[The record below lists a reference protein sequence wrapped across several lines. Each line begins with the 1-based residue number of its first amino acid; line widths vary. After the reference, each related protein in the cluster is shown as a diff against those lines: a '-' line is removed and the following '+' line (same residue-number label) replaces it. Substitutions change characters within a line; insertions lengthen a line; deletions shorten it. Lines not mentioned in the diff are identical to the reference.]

1 MIQLALKYA
10 SENLHAKKVSLG
22 VFENNLGALKCYKS
36 CGFKE
41 VTESAYSCLGERWKS
56 IEMEICLE

>member
-22 VFENNLGALKCYKS
+22 VFEKNPGALKCYNS
-36 CGFKE
+36 CGFNE
-41 VTESAYSCLGERWKS
+41 LSQSSCTCLGERWKS
-56 IEMEICLE
+56 IEMEISLE